1 MNARLNRPGF
11 LPIGIDVGSHWL
23 KLAQLR
29 RSPGGELALMAKASV
44 ELGSADHA
52 DPATRSRLVAEA
64 TRQALR
70 NAPFKGRS
78 YVLSLPASLTF
89 VQHLKMGRLGADQM
103 DKALQWELAGK
114 LPYDPALA
122 EVRHIVAGE
131 THANNEV
138 KQEVIAVA
146 ARRDVIVAHV
156 DALSKLKLECQG
168 VNVEPCAIVECFA
181 RLFRRAEDAERATLF
196 IDIGASSTQAVVSH
210 GPRMAFAKNI
220 GLGGDQ
226 FDQAIG
232 SALNLPIDE
241 AHRQRLLRGGEG
253 FDAAAAE
260 SIGRAITGPLST
272 LAQELTNCLR
282 YYDSVF
288 VNRPVERTVFLG
300 GQAYDTALCQ
310 ALAQRL
316 SLPAQIGNPLKQ
328 IQIDSGLAV
337 DGSCP
342 EWAVCVGLCLG
353 AAAGKGR
360 AA

>member
-1 MNARLNRPGF
+1 MNARLNRSGH

-29 RSPGGELALMAKASV
+29 RSPSGELAMAAKASV
-44 ELGSADHA
+44 ELGSTDHA
-52 DPATRSRLVAEA
+52 DPTTRSRLVAEA
-64 TRQALR
+64 VRQAMR
-70 NAPFKGRS
+70 SGPFKGKS
-78 YVLSLPASLTF
+78 YVLSLPAALTF
-89 VQHLKMGRLGADQM
+89 VQHLKMARMGGDQLA
-103 DKALQWELAGK
+103 KALQWELAGK
-114 LPYDPALA
+114 LPYDPSLA

-146 ARRDVIVAHV
+146 ARRDIIIAHV
-156 DALSKLKLECQG
+156 DALTRLKLECEG

-196 IDIGASSTQAVVSH
+196 IDIGARSTQAVVSH
-210 GPRMAFAKNI
+210 GPTLAFAKNLGI
-220 GLGGDQ
+220 GGEQ
-226 FDQAIG
+226 FDQAIA
-232 SALNLPIDE
+232 SALNLPFDE
-241 AHRQRLLRGGEG
+241 AHRQRLLRSGDKL
-253 FDAAAAE
+253 DADASEA
-260 SIGRAITGPLST
+260 IGRAITGPLGT

-288 VNRPVERTVFLG
+288 ANRAVERTVFLG
-300 GQAYDTALCQ
+300 GQAHDTTLCQ

-316 SLPAQIGNPLKQ
+316 RLPAQIGNPLKQ
-328 IQIDSGLAV
+328 IEIDSGVTV

-342 EWAVCVGLCLG
+342 EWAVCVGLGLG
-353 AAAGKGR
+353 GAAGKGR